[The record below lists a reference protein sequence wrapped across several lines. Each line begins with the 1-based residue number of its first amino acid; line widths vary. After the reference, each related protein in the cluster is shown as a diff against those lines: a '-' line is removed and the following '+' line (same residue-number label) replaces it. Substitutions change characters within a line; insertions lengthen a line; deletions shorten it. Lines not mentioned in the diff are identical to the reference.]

1 MVSRISL
8 RQGLTRPIKA
18 DLDVKIEQQ
27 YSVDKWLYTND
38 GRGFD
43 ESSFQFLR
51 GLDFTDNEA
60 LFRTTL
66 KLYLISTCILL
77 NKPTW
82 I

>member
-1 MVSRISL
+1 M
-8 RQGLTRPIKA
+8 TRPIKA

-43 ESSFQFLR
+43 ESSFQVLR

-60 LFRTTL
+60 QFRTSF